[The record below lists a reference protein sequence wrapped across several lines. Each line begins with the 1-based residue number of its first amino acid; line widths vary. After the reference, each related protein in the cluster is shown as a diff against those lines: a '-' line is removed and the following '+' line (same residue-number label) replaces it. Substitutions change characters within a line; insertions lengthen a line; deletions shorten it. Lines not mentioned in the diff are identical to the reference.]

1 MQKKLPRRPIA
12 CIRKQTRRAR
22 WLTYFKLIVRS
33 KRNAFAIS
41 GTNEVQF
48 FKRDI
53 LKKTEL
59 NGPCR
64 NWQKLQLSQMAN
76 NKVHIWF
83 DFLSIWDPSFSVT
96 KMVARLTNHE
106 VLHFLKQLYD
116 PSLRTIFCIMAWK
129 QPDNRDLQKF
139 MRSYQNKKENKSIPN
154 SLIKI
159 NNNHFY
165 KEISI

>member
-22 WLTYFKLIVRS
+22 WLTLNWLFEANVMHLQSPARTKYS
-33 KRNAFAIS
+33 
-41 GTNEVQF
+41 F
-48 FKRDI
+48 FKTDI
-53 LKKTEL
+53 LRKTEL
-59 NGPCR
+59 NGPWR
-64 NWQKLQLSQMAN
+64 NWQKFQLSQMAN
-76 NKVHIWF
+76 NKVHLSF